1 MTGSLCLSLEKH
13 LGIVVAAPATRD
25 QTDNP
30 SALLYRQQQGEP
42 RSMRSAHSEDNRHSL
57 EEDKHISREGP
68 VSNIRSLETNDL
80 LEVSYRIA
88 TIHLP
93 RAGDSG
99 LHIESRVMMRLVEG
113 DLRWQRWPWAH
124 KRHPP
129 LQHIEKL
136 RPLLQAGPT
145 QPGTEASHPGVA
157 DNLEQSAVRVDAVLQ
172 KLFPMLFGVRYHRS
186 EFDNREQPAAASHA
200 ILAEEHRAG
209 GVEFHKQRDQ
219 QHYRR
224 RHNQTKNRPNQVH
237 GALDDHLAATERRR
251 GELDQRLITA
261 PHKSRLNASD
271 SDATRYREDFASCGQ
286 CGIDDIVKP
295 RVTEISA
302 DYDRLRAGFVHH
314 RRKVDDVAYRRWRGR
329 DVRVDKT
336 DRPVLRIKTECG
348 ACRSLPTLFSR
359 TDEERIEG
367 GCRTRPNAVD
377 DRIEDLSFHHET

>member
-1 MTGSLCLSLEKH
+1 MSTLSGCNYRNGLHENRDIEPKRPLSDIASLY
-13 LGIVVAAPATRD
+13 G
-25 QTDNP
+25 
-30 SALLYRQQQGEP
+30 Y
-42 RSMRSAHSEDNRHSL
+42 HSL
-57 EEDKHISREGP
+57 E
-68 VSNIRSLETNDL
+68 VSNL
-80 LEVSYRIA
+80 VS
-88 TIHLP
+88 TGHLP
-93 RAGDSG
+93 WSGDAR
-99 LHIESRVMMRLVEG
+99 LHIESRVMVRLVQIDFAG
-113 DLRWQRWPWAH
+113 NGWPRTNQRH
-124 KRHPP
+124 LP
-129 LQHIEKL
+129 LQHVEELRYLVNTGAAKQHAEPRNSRIADDLEK
-136 RPLLQAGPT
+136 PT
-145 QPGTEASHPGVA
+145 
-157 DNLEQSAVRVDAVLQ
+157 VRIDALLQ
-172 KLFPMLFGVRYHRS
+172 KLFPTLFGIRYHRS
-186 EFDNREQPAAASHA
+186 EFENREPPTAPSHA
-200 ILAEEHRAG
+200 ILAEEHRPA
-209 GVEFHKQRDQ
+209 GVEFHQQRDQ

-295 RVTEISA
+295 RVTEITA
-302 DYDRLRAGFVHH
+302 YYDRLRAGFVHH

-367 GCRTRPNAVD
+367 GCRTRPNA
-377 DRIEDLSFHHET
+377 